1 MLKKGKKGNIKS
13 SEFSLRYKLFLNSD
27 TYLTWMVGEVWKMK
41 KTKTK
46 IISTDKSLSLY
57 EIGVSLLYVTLPI
70 LLQFYFLLL
79 VHMYDS
85 HAVWSG

>member
-1 MLKKGKKGNIKS
+1 
-13 SEFSLRYKLFLNSD
+13 
-27 TYLTWMVGEVWKMK
+27 MK

-57 EIGVSLLYVTLPI
+57 EIGVSLFVTLAI

-85 HAVWSG
+85 RRLVGTVGYTEHRVQSVRKCALTP